1 MSFDTV
7 TLYVF
12 NNLNNF
18 NIQMIQNLVADI
30 VKVLYKFDV
39 LGDQAWLKR
48 WIIDLICN
56 VTAYKSQKL

>member
-1 MSFDTV
+1 
-7 TLYVF
+7 
-12 NNLNNF
+12 
-18 NIQMIQNLVADI
+18 MIQNLVADI